1 MTFFARY
8 QGLSDPIRTE
18 RRVELIV
25 LVLLAL
31 LLLQFGWGSYRAL
44 FPPIPDPVRPMRDSL
59 QVANV
64 QGLSVVSP
72 EQRAQIRQRPL
83 FWASRT
89 PVVLEPVKS
98 EPDSKEANAAQPG
111 KIENVKLA
119 GVFGGG
125 NTGGVIVISKGKK
138 RRLAVGED
146 LNGWKLQSV
155 EAFSANF
162 SSGDQQATLALS
174 IVEIAQV
181 QALEEQVPAD
191 DKVSNGG
198 KIPSAKTKSNR
209 KSKKESEVPDRLRLG
224 GDR

>member
-1 MTFFARY
+1 
-8 QGLSDPIRTE
+8 
-18 RRVELIV
+18 
-25 LVLLAL
+25 
-31 LLLQFGWGSYRAL
+31 
-44 FPPIPDPVRPMRDSL
+44 MRDSL

-125 NTGGVIVISKGKK
+125 NTGGVIVISKVKN
-138 RRLAVGED
+138 A
-146 LNGWKLQSV
+146 GW
-155 EAFSANF
+155 
-162 SSGDQQATLALS
+162 
-174 IVEIAQV
+174 
-181 QALEEQVPAD
+181 
-191 DKVSNGG
+191 
-198 KIPSAKTKSNR
+198 R
-209 KSKKESEVPDRLRLG
+209 SERI
-224 GDR
+224 